1 MVMGTGN
8 LEKSEGSA
16 PQSYVC
22 RTKKRLLGARDEE
35 TLEESSQW
43 MKNPLI
49 FSKFLFYFASHL
61 QHCKPLSVVY
71 FLDCINSIFFYYDPT
86 VKKYIR
92 ADVKFT
98 DLQMRDK

>member
-16 PQSYVC
+16 PQSHVC

-35 TLEESSQW
+35 TLEESRQW

-49 FSKFLFYFASHL
+49 FSNFLLYFGSYL

-71 FLDCINSIFFYYDPT
+71 YVDCLHSNFFYYDPT
-86 VKKYIR
+86 VKKYVR
-92 ADVKFT
+92 AGVKFT
-98 DLQMRDK
+98 GLHMRAK